1 MANDI
6 KTNDI
11 KTNKENLDKAV
22 LAQAEKLG
30 LAIYDLRQ
38 KIKAMQDNEKAL
50 TAQLYDLG
58 VLDRN
63 DFHKQKVETDKVVL
77 TKSPRLKSY
86 DLQAVRKIADTVG
99 ISRKEVVTKEWK
111 FTANTERLAILVA
124 EGKIPQEVVDN
135 CKVQTVNLYV
145 KPTVK

>member
-1 MANDI
+1 MEI
-6 KTNDI
+6 KTNI
-11 KTNKENLDKAV
+11 NNNAV
-22 LAQAEKLG
+22 KDVAVVAMAEHLG
-30 LAIYDLRQ
+30 LEIYNLRQ

-50 TAQLYDLG
+50 VAQLYDLG

-63 DFHKQKVETDKVVL
+63 DYHKEQFETDKVVL
-77 TKSPRLKSY
+77 TKSPRTNGY

-99 ISRKEVVTKEWK
+99 ISRKEVITKEWK

-124 EGKIPQEVVDN
+124 EGKIPQEMVDN